1 MRHAKSC
8 ARPRKSLARPSERWR
23 DSARLL
29 PMLTVVSILM
39 IALCFTGCATSR
51 KTSSQLVSSTAQE
64 SVDSLRYE
72 VRKIETV
79 TVPLSQVILEIP
91 IDSLRKLPQKAE
103 YRAKSGQANAVV
115 QYRQDTIVVYSICD
129 SLKTQC
135 EYYESMAT
143 TYKQAYEDLQDL
155 VREEKEHRS
164 NPIKTALISFL
175 VGVVIGIL
183 LTIIVKLKF
192 RIL

>member
-1 MRHAKSC
+1 M
-8 ARPRKSLARPSERWR
+8 
-23 DSARLL
+23 
-29 PMLTVVSILM
+29 
-39 IALCFTGCATSR
+39 
-51 KTSSQLVSSTAQE
+51 
-64 SVDSLRYE
+64 
-72 VRKIETV
+72 
-79 TVPLSQVILEIP
+79 TVPQSQVKLEIP